1 VAIRVI
7 SVSKQT
13 DSGIYGKIVPPHL
26 INKPIVMAE
35 INIPAASG
43 NKPGVRRSKKHS
55 TRVDLTPMVDLG
67 FLLITFFI
75 FTTSMSS
82 PKTMKLIMPDD
93 SGDIKDDMPIGNST
107 ALTVIPLKDNKIFY
121 YHGELTEALKTNT
134 YGITNYSLT
143 DGLGQIVRN
152 KQVALDRMSTG
163 KRKDLMLMVKPT
175 PESNYQQLINV
186 LDEVLIN
193 EVKHYAI
200 MDLTP
205 EEKDIAHAKSA
216 AH

>member
-1 VAIRVI
+1 
-7 SVSKQT
+7 
-13 DSGIYGKIVPPHL
+13 
-26 INKPIVMAE
+26 
-35 INIPAASG
+35 
-43 NKPGVRRSKKHS
+43 
-55 TRVDLTPMVDLG
+55 MVDLG

-75 FTTSMSS
+75 FTTSMSTPRS
-82 PKTMKLIMPDD
+82 MKLIMPKD
-93 SGDIKDDMPIGNST
+93 SDSKDQTVVGESN
-107 ALTVIPLKDNKIFY
+107 ALTVIPLKDSKIFY
-121 YHGELTEALKTNT
+121 YHGELNEALKTNA

-152 KQVALDRMSTG
+152 KQVALDGMSPG
-163 KRKDLMLMVKPT
+163 KRKDLMLMVKPA

-205 EEKDIAHAKSA
+205 EEKDIANAKSA
-216 AH
+216 AQ

>member
-1 VAIRVI
+1 MEKLCHRIL
-7 SVSKQT
+7 
-13 DSGIYGKIVPPHL
+13 DS
-26 INKPIVMAE
+26 NQIVMAE
-35 INIPAASG
+35 INLPAASG

-75 FTTSMSS
+75 FTTSMST
-82 PKTMKLIMPDD
+82 PKSMKLIMPDD
-93 SGDIKDDMPIGNST
+93 RGDVTPMNVGEST

-121 YHGELTEALKTNT
+121 YHGELGEALKTNT

-143 DGLGQIVRN
+143 DGLGQVVRN
-152 KQVALDRMSTG
+152 KQAALDRVSPG
-163 KRKDLMLMVKPT
+163 KRKDLVLMIKPT

-193 EVKHYAI
+193 EVTRYAV
-200 MDLTP
+200 MDITP
-205 EEKDIAHAKSA
+205 EENEVAVTKSGIKQ
-216 AH
+216 